1 MKEVTFLNPQFFW
14 LFLLLPLAI
23 GWYLWKR
30 KQQAPTLKISS
41 LKGFQTKSSFL
52 AKLQPLLFVMRL
64 LALSALI
71 VAMARPRTV
80 DISNKTKTTKGID
93 IVIAVD
99 VSGSMLAKDLK
110 PNRMEALKRVAADFV
125 EERPNDR
132 IGLVVYAAEAYT
144 KTPVTSDKSV
154 ILDAVNSIKY
164 DNTLQDGTGIGMGL
178 TTAVN
183 RLKDSKAKSKV
194 IILLTDGVNNAGFI
208 EPETASDIAEQYG
221 IKVYTI
227 GIGTNGMAEFPYA
240 IAPNG
245 QFLFRMMQVEI
256 DEKLMQSIAR
266 KTGGKYFRAT
276 SNSNLAQI
284 YKEINKLETTE
295 IEELRFYDYDEKYRP
310 FVWLA
315 GILVLLEIGLRKR
328 FLEVLYNVR
337 IRRKRLFIF
346 LASSQYWC
354 CFFFT
359 LFGKEK
365 SNVNLAILIWLKN

>member
-14 LFLLLPLAI
+14 LFLLLPGAI
-23 GWYLWKR
+23 AWFLWKR
-30 KQQAPTLKISS
+30 KQQSATLKISS
-41 LKGFQTKSSFL
+41 LKGFQGSNSFL
-52 AKLQPLLFVMRL
+52 AKLKPMLFVLRL
-64 LALSALI
+64 LALSSLI

-80 DISNKTKTTKGID
+80 DVSNKTKTTKGID

-99 VSGSMLAKDLK
+99 VSGSMLAKDLV
-110 PNRMEALKRVAADFV
+110 PNRMEALKRVASNFV

-132 IGLVVYAAEAYT
+132 IGLVVYASEAYT
-144 KTPVTSDKSV
+144 KTPVTSDKAIV
-154 ILDAVNSIKY
+154 LDAINSIKY
-164 DNTLQDGTGIGMGL
+164 DNVLQDGTGIGMGL

-194 IILLTDGVNNAGFI
+194 VILLTDGVNNAGFI

-256 DEKLMQSIAR
+256 DEKLLQSIAR

-276 SNSNLAQI
+276 SNSKLAKI
-284 YKEINKLETTE
+284 YEEINKLETTE

-310 FVWLA
+310 LVYIA
-315 GILVLLEIGLRKR
+315 GILLLLEIGLRNTIFR
-328 FLEVLYNVR
+328 S
-337 IRRKRLFIF
+337 FI
-346 LASSQYWC
+346 
-354 CFFFT
+354 
-359 LFGKEK
+359 
-365 SNVNLAILIWLKN
+365 

>member
-14 LFLLLPLAI
+14 LFALLPLAI
-23 GWYLWKR
+23 GWYWWKH

-41 LKGFQTKSSFL
+41 LKGFQTKGSFL

-144 KTPVTSDKSV
+144 KTPVTSDKAV
-154 ILDAVNSIKY
+154 IQDAINSIRY

-183 RLKDSKAKSKV
+183 RLKESKAKSKV

-276 SNSNLAQI
+276 SNSKLAQI

-295 IEELRFYDYDEKYRP
+295 IEELKFYDYDEKYRP

-315 GILVLLEIGLRKR
+315 GILVLIEIGLRNTIFR
-328 FLEVLYNVR
+328 S
-337 IRRKRLFIF
+337 FI
-346 LASSQYWC
+346 
-354 CFFFT
+354 
-359 LFGKEK
+359 
-365 SNVNLAILIWLKN
+365 